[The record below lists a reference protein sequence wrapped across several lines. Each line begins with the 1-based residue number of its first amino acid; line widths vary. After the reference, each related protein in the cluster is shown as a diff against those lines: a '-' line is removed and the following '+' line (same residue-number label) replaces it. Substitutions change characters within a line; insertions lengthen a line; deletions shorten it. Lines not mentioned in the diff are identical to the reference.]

1 MADDAPDKSSDKSN
15 GATAEADTPK
25 QDERST
31 AAPIPMIVAGQ
42 YVKDLSF
49 ENPGAP
55 ASFLQSDGTSS
66 PSVAVS
72 VDVSVQNVKDRT
84 FEVVLHLRAEAD
96 RDDKKLFLA
105 EIQYGG
111 IFTLGDAKP
120 EMQQLLL
127 FVEAPRLLFPFA
139 RAIIS
144 NSVRDGGFPPL
155 LVQPVDFAAL
165 HRQRLTRLHEQQ
177 QAQAAAASSPAD
189 SAVEGSADPVEGD
202 A

>member
-1 MADDAPDKSSDKSN
+1 MADDAPDKSN
-15 GATAEADTPK
+15 GATAEADRSK
-25 QDERST
+25 QEGGST
-31 AAPIPMIVAGQ
+31 AAPIPMIVTGQ

-55 ASFLQSDGTSS
+55 ASFSQTDGTSS
-66 PSVAVS
+66 PSVGVS

-96 RDDKKLFLA
+96 RDDNKLFIA

-127 FVEAPRLLFPFA
+127 FIEAPRLLFPFA

-144 NSVRDGGFPPL
+144 DSVRDGGFPPL
-155 LVQPVDFAAL
+155 MVQPVDFAAL
-165 HRQRLTRLHEQQ
+165 HRQRVTKLHEQQ
-177 QAQAAAASSPAD
+177 QAQAAAAGSSTNPA
-189 SAVEGSADPVEGD
+189 VGEPADPVEGD